1 MFRPHIFLLSLTI
14 AVTLGLSRSAS
25 ADDAEAKAIAVKV
38 TTAGA
43 ALFDAKDAA
52 ALAATYVEDAK
63 IELITKDESTK
74 EYKGEIK
81 SGRGEVEAYYKEL
94 FKGDSTFHSKNTVEF
109 AQELRPDLILF
120 TGYFIPDT
128 QSAEPLKIP
137 FVQTRVKQGQDWKIL
152 SLKLFVVLE
161 K

>member
-1 MFRPHIFLLSLTI
+1 MIRSRFLTWSLAI
-14 AVTLGLSRSAS
+14 AATLGLSRAAM

-52 ALAATYVEDAK
+52 ALAATYVEGAK
-63 IELITKDESTK
+63 IELIGKDESSK
-74 EYKGEIK
+74 EYRAELKQGRIEI
-81 SGRGEVEAYYKEL
+81 EAYYKEL
-94 FKGDSTFHSKNTVEF
+94 FKNDPTFHSKSTVEF

-128 QSAEPLKIP
+128 QSADQIRIP
-137 FVQTRVKQGQDWKIL
+137 FVQTRVKQGENWKIL
-152 SLKLFVVLE
+152 SLKIFVILE

>member
-1 MFRPHIFLLSLTI
+1 MFRPHLLVVSLAI
-14 AVTLGLSRSAS
+14 AATLGLSRSAR

-43 ALFDAKDAA
+43 ALFDAKDTA
-52 ALAATYVEDAK
+52 ALAATYVENAT
-63 IELITKDESTK
+63 IEVITKDESSK
-74 EYKGEIK
+74 EYKSEIK
-81 SGRGEVEAYYKEL
+81 SGRPEVEAYYKEL
-94 FKGDSTFHSKNTVEF
+94 FKGDATFHSKNTVEF
-109 AQELRPDLILF
+109 AQEIRPDLILF

-128 QSAEPLKIP
+128 QTAEPLKIP

-152 SLKLFVVLE
+152 SLKIFVVLE